1 MSRHYLISS
10 ESVTGGHPDKVCD
23 QISDAVLDA
32 HLEQDPDA
40 RVACETVV
48 TTDRVIVLGEI
59 SSRAEVDVEAV
70 VRSVLKEIGYD
81 AEGVGFNFDDCE
93 VQLLLKEQSADIA
106 LGVDSS
112 EEHKADP
119 DGSEEDLMGAGDQGM
134 MYGYAS
140 NETAEMMPLPLLLAH
155 KLTRRLSEVRCSGE
169 IDYLRP
175 DGKAQV
181 TVRYLDGR
189 PVGVDAVVLS
199 SQHKDGIDQAELKED
214 LKTKVILPV
223 IPAELVSGRTR
234 YYINPTGRF
243 VIGGPQ
249 SDVGLTG
256 RKIIVDTYGGVGRV
270 GGGCFSGKDASKVD
284 RSGAYAARYVAK
296 NVVAA
301 GLADKCEVAVAYAI
315 GVARPVSVWVD
326 CFGTAKVDEARINE
340 MVADVNVFDWRPYA
354 IIKRLGLREPMFRRT
369 ASYGHFGRD
378 DLDLPWERLDL
389 VDAMRA
395 WFD

>member
-1 MSRHYLISS
+1 MDSHYLISS
-10 ESVTGGHPDKVCD
+10 ESVTEGHPDKVCD
-23 QISDAVLDA
+23 RISDSVLDA
-32 HLEQDPDA
+32 HLAQDPQA

-59 SSRAEVDVEAV
+59 TSKADVDVDSI
-70 VRSVLKEIGYD
+70 VRETLREMGYD
-81 AEGVGFNFDDCE
+81 DHEVGFSADGCE
-93 VQLLLKEQSADIA
+93 VQILLKDQSPDIA
-106 LGVDSS
+106 MGVGCS
-112 EEHKADP
+112 EEERACP
-119 DGSEEDLMGAGDQGM
+119 GENEANTMGAGDQGM

-155 KLTRRLSEVRCSGE
+155 KLTRRLTEVRKQGL

-181 TVRYLDGR
+181 TVRYRNGS
-189 PVGVDAVVLS
+189 PVGVETVVVS
-199 SQHKDGIDQAELKED
+199 AQHRDCVTHEQIRKDILE
-214 LKTKVILPV
+214 KVISAV
-223 IPAELVSGRTR
+223 IPSEMVGPETR
-234 YYINPTGRF
+234 YHINPTGRF

-270 GGGCFSGKDASKVD
+270 GGGCFSGKDPSKVD

-296 NVVAA
+296 NIVAA

-315 GVARPVSVWVD
+315 GIANPVSVWVD
-326 CFGTAKVDEARINE
+326 CFGTAKVDEGEINR
-340 MVADVNVFDWRPYA
+340 MVTEVFDWRPYA
-354 IIKRLGLREPMFRRT
+354 IIKRLGLQAPIYCQT
-369 ASYGHFGRD
+369 SSYGHFGRG
-378 DLDLPWERLDL
+378 DLDLPWERKDL

-395 WFD
+395 WFN